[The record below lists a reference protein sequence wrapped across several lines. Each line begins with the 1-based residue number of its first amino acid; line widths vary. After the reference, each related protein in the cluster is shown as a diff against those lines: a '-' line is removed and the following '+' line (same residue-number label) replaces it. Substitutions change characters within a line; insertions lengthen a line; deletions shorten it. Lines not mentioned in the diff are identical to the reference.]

1 MKFYHIKKNCS
12 TAAPVTGVEELLNG
26 SSGPVVEELLNGSSG
41 PRVEL
46 PLIMG
51 SAACVNEKIKM
62 YKK

>member
-1 MKFYHIKKNCS
+1 LKFYHIKKNCS

-26 SSGPVVEELLNGSSG
+26 NSGPG
-41 PRVEL
+41 VEL
-46 PLIMG
+46 PLIRG